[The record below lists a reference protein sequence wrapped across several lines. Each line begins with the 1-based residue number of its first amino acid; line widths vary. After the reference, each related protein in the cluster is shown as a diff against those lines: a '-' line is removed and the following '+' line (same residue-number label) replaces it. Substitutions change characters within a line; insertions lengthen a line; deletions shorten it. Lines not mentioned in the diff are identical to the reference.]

1 MRSATQKNAENE
13 VRSVF
18 NEAALI
24 LFSVTIE
31 RKDIFIS
38 QL

>member
-1 MRSATQKNAENE
+1 MRSATQKNAEYE
-13 VRSVF
+13 VRNVC

-24 LFSVTIE
+24 LFTVTIE

-38 QL
+38 Q